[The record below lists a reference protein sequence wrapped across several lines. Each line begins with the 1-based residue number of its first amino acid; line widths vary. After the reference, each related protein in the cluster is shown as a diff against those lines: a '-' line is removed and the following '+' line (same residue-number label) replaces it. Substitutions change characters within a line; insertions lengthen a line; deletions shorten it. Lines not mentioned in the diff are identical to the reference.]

1 MASMQ
6 LEAALWCPYPSGSRQ
21 MAALVRHEFIKQFR
35 NSSVGVPLGYMD
47 CGHAASYWL
56 CRVDASPGVTLC
68 YVLNQFG
75 TSYGGVPSGDME
87 FLRSIASSEWVART
101 AGA

>member
-1 MASMQ
+1 MLLLAAFEGGGGFLNAMASMQ

-21 MAALVRHEFIKQFR
+21 MAALVRHDFIKQFR
-35 NSSVGVPLGYMD
+35 NSSGGVPLGYMD

-68 YVLNQFG
+68 AK
-75 TSYGGVPSGDME
+75 P
-87 FLRSIASSEWVART
+87 I
-101 AGA
+101 